1 MKTYLAPVNE
11 IERKWYLVDAENKV
25 LGRLASE
32 IANRLR
38 GKHKPTFSSFIDN
51 GDFIVVTNAEKV
63 QLTGNKLNDKK
74 YYRHTGWMGGIK
86 ETSAKE
92 LLEKHPTDLL
102 IKAVKG
108 MLPRNKTWSCS
119 IEKAEGICRKKSSP
133 CSTTTCR
140 IRYLILENT
149 KMAQDRFYATGKRKT
164 AVARVWLTPGTGKVI
179 VNEMEADAYFGQ
191 TFKSQKIVKPFKV
204 TETMEQFDVIAT
216 LRGGG
221 KSAQVDALSHGISKA
236 LLES

>member
-11 IERKWYLVDAENKV
+11 IDKKWYLVDAENKV

-32 IANRLR
+32 IATRLR

-51 GDFIVVTNAEKV
+51 GDFIVVTNAEKI

-74 YYRHTGWMGGIK
+74 YYRHSGWMGGIK

-108 MLPRNKTWSCS
+108 MLPKNKVGRAQL
-119 IEKAEGICRKKSSP
+119 KKLKVYAGQNHPHAAQQPAELDI
-133 CSTTTCR
+133 
-140 IRYLILENT
+140 
-149 KMAQDRFYATGKRKT
+149 
-164 AVARVWLTPGTGKVI
+164 
-179 VNEMEADAYFGQ
+179 
-191 TFKSQKIVKPFKV
+191 
-204 TETMEQFDVIAT
+204 
-216 LRGGG
+216 
-221 KSAQVDALSHGISKA
+221 
-236 LLES
+236 